1 MKTSSETSWIAGSYQ
16 PVPNQAGPR
25 WGTRARY
32 YVKAFEWAADA
43 RKLMTTSQNVDGD
56 YLAYVYARSAF
67 TFLRLAGYDAAQEP
81 R

>member
-1 MKTSSETSWIAGSYQ
+1 
-16 PVPNQAGPR
+16 
-25 WGTRARY
+25 
-32 YVKAFEWAADA
+32 
-43 RKLMTTSQNVDGD
+43 MTTSQNVDGD